1 VSLLIDHP
9 VLLLV
14 VSFLSLCLCA
24 WAGASIRGGELTRA
38 QAAQELTTILSAALT
53 LLGLIIG
60 FSFSMAISRYDLRKE
75 YEESEASAIQTEYLR
90 ADLLPPADGARIRAL
105 LKSYLAQR
113 IAFFTTRDSE
123 ELLEIRQQTTRLQ
136 DQLWTTL
143 VPAAAAQPDTIRT
156 LIVSGMNQVFDF
168 EGHTQAAWWNRIP
181 TAAWTLMGLIAI
193 LCNVL
198 LGFSAPHLRG
208 RFVLVV
214 LPLLISIAFF
224 LIADI
229 DSPRGGGTIHIA
241 PRNLLSLSETLHR

>member
-1 VSLLIDHP
+1 MRSVSGLYSS
-9 VLLLV
+9 
-14 VSFLSLCLCA
+14 VS
-24 WAGASIRGGELTRA
+24 
-38 QAAQELTTILSAALT
+38 
-53 LLGLIIG
+53 
-60 FSFSMAISRYDLRKE
+60 AISHYDLRKH

-105 LKSYLAQR
+105 LQRYLAQR
-113 IAFFTTRDSE
+113 IAFFTARDNE
-123 ELLEIRQQTTRLQ
+123 ELLLQIRQQTRQLQ
-136 DQLWTTL
+136 ETLWTSL
-143 VPAAAAQPDTIRT
+143 LPAAAAQPDTMRT

-181 TAAWTLMGLIAI
+181 TAAWALMGLIAI

-198 LGFSAPHLRG
+198 LGCSAPHLRG
-208 RFVLVV
+208 RFVLAV

-241 PRNLLSLSETLHR
+241 PRNLLSLSETLTTDHHPTPACWRDEEDASHGSRPRRRWKC